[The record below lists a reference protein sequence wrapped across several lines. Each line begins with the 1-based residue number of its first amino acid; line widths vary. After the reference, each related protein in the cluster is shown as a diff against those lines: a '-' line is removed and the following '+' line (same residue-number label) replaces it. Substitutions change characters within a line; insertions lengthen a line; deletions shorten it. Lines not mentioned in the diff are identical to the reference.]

1 MVLAWQNKARFP
13 LPFRDCWSDSK
24 KEPPPDI
31 EKIIL
36 RKQWKEFNNI
46 KYYYKISPQK
56 QTSFCLLPSAC
67 LVWFEQNIFIM
78 MWKFYQFLCQWRSCN
93 NFLNKLNDAFECK
106 SWLDTL
112 RLEIIL
118 NLNCARPIRE
128 SPCLHR
134 HRHRHGHR
142 HRARRVSYC
151 ESTIEWFLPICRA
164 SVGKFDLYTCSGCG
178 RLVSYCIT
186 CIYIHYIHYTILHA
200 LHMYYMQLH
209 TLHALHTITSITYIT
224 HYYTSLHALHV
235 AAIQLQLHSLLLQ
248 LYTIFPGSY
257 MQLHDLH

>member
-1 MVLAWQNKARFP
+1 MVLAWQNKAWFP

-36 RKQWKEFNNI
+36 RKHWKEFNNI

-67 LVWFEQNIFIM
+67 LVRFKQNIFIM

-118 NLNCARPIRE
+118 NLKILNRARPQSETRKA
-128 SPCLHR
+128 PAGTGAGTGPGTGC
-134 HRHRHGHR
+134 HGAPGR
-142 HRARRVSYC
+142 WVSYC
-151 ESTIEWFLPICRA
+151 ESKIWWFLPICA
-164 SVGKFDLYTCSGCG
+164 SVGEDLTVQSNS
-178 RLVSYCIT
+178 VW
-186 CIYIHYIHYTILHA
+186 
-200 LHMYYMQLH
+200 
-209 TLHALHTITSITYIT
+209 
-224 HYYTSLHALHV
+224 
-235 AAIQLQLHSLLLQ
+235 
-248 LYTIFPGSY
+248 
-257 MQLHDLH
+257 